1 MIKKDDNN
9 YPFAKRLTGAR
20 SSVHYNDTTRF
31 DEADNQSK
39 KEQIS
44 VDQIIKYTNDYLE
57 QRGLKRIDH
66 PRFENI
72 TDLPLDIDY
81 NKIKEDYQLNSVK
94 HIIWMKFT
102 TSGHLGVVAA
112 SNDINFRI
120 PENEEQYNEK
130 GKKRWKYNTSG
141 IIIHHLKQSWDESFV
156 LIFPL
161 PGITNQERSEIEQGI
176 GNYLISKEVPI
187 LDFYSHMF

>member
-1 MIKKDDNN
+1 MIKKDENN
-9 YPFAKRLTGAR
+9 YTFAKRLTGAR
-20 SSVHYNDTTRF
+20 SSVHYNDKTRF
-31 DEADNQSK
+31 IEAYNQSK
-39 KEQIS
+39 KKTIS
-44 VDQIIKYTNDYLE
+44 VDQIIEYTNDYLE
-57 QRGLKRIDH
+57 QRGLNRIDH
-66 PRFENI
+66 PRFENT
-72 TDLPLDIDY
+72 TDLSLDIDY
-81 NKIKEDYQLNSVK
+81 NKIKEDYDLNSDK

-141 IIIHHLKQSWDESFV
+141 IIARSLEQGWDENFV

-161 PGITNQERSEIEQGI
+161 PGITNQERSAIEQGI
-176 GNYLISKEVPI
+176 GNYLISKDVPI